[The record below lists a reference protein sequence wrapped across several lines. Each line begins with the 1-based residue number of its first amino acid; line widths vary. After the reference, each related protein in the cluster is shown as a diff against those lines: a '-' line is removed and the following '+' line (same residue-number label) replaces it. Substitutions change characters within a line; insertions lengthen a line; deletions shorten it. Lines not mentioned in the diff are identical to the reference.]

1 MCSLLDQLFPQ
12 SGSPEGGWAEE
23 LLLAVPLI
31 WTFAYT
37 LQFALMRPRPL
48 GKRYGPVERLLTW
61 VHCIVAPSAVAAATL
76 CVTHDLTESACARE
90 WSVTTRD
97 LTIALTAGGGV
108 LALLH
113 PIVVCSPRAVCA
125 IVALLDL
132 AATAVI
138 AFFAIFLRT
147 TCEACTTAN
156 LFSAQTFMAAAAL
169 CTLALAPT
177 SLRCGRRR
185 RVCDTRRGNVCATRQ
200 ISVPNYLL
208 GEL

>member
-138 AFFAIFLRT
+138 AFFAIST
-147 TCEACTTAN
+147 I
-156 LFSAQTFMAAAAL
+156 AAL
-169 CTLALAPT
+169 TAFTLPT
-177 SLRCGRRR
+177 S
-185 RVCDTRRGNVCATRQ
+185 
-200 ISVPNYLL
+200 SVSSLSPTL
-208 GEL
+208 GPEPAHTLTPHAAV